1 VSTTATDLV
10 KRFYDVAWN
19 QADEA
24 EARAILAADFRFHGS
39 LGVELR
45 GPGGFIAYHR
55 AVRAALENFIC
66 TVEDMV
72 AVPDRAA
79 CRMRFTGKHRGKFF
93 GAEPTGRDIRWSGA
107 AFFTTAG
114 GKITELWVL
123 GDIDAVK
130 RQIMPAHPAEQ
141 FKVEPSQVQ

>member
-1 VSTTATDLV
+1 VAASATDLV
-10 KRFYDVAWN
+10 GRFYDVVWN
-19 QADEA
+19 QADET

-45 GPGGFIAYHR
+45 GPGGFIAYLR
-55 AVRAALENFIC
+55 AVHTALENFIC
-66 TVEDMV
+66 TVEDII
-72 AVPDRAA
+72 ATPDRAA

-93 GAEPTGRDIRWSGA
+93 GAEPTGRDIRWQGA
-107 AFFTTAG
+107 AFFTTSD

-130 RQIMPAHPAEQ
+130 RQVVPQHPSET
-141 FKVEPSQVQ
+141 FKVQ

>member
-1 VSTTATDLV
+1 VAATAGDLV
-10 KRFYDVAWN
+10 GRFYDVVWN

-45 GPGGFIAYHR
+45 GPGGFIAYLR
-55 AVRAALENFIC
+55 AVHAALENFTC
-66 TVEDMV
+66 TVEDMI
-72 AVPDRAA
+72 ATPDRAA

-93 GAEPTGRDIRWSGA
+93 GAEPTGRDIRWGGA
-107 AFFTTAG
+107 AFFTISG

-130 RQIMPAHPAEQ
+130 RQVAPQHP
-141 FKVEPSQVQ
+141 VESFQV

>member
-1 VSTTATDLV
+1 MSADIASDLV
-10 KRFYDVAWN
+10 GRFYNAVWN

-39 LGVELR
+39 LGIELR
-45 GPGGFIAYHR
+45 GAGGFIAYLR
-55 AVRAALENFIC
+55 AVHAALENFIC
-66 TVEDMV
+66 TVEDIV
-72 AVPDRAA
+72 ATPERAA

-93 GAEPTGRDIRWSGA
+93 GAEPTGREIRWAGA

-130 RQIMPAHPAEQ
+130 RQIMPAHPTET
-141 FKVEPSQVQ
+141 FKV

>member
-1 VSTTATDLV
+1 VPATASDLV
-10 KRFYDVAWN
+10 GRFYDVVWN

-24 EARAILAADFRFHGS
+24 EARNILAADFRFHGS

-45 GPGGFIAYHR
+45 GPGGFIAYLR
-55 AVRAALENFIC
+55 AVHAALENFIC

-72 AVPDRAA
+72 ATPDRAA
-79 CRMRFTGKHRGKFF
+79 CRMRFTGKHQGKFF
-93 GAEPTGRDIRWSGA
+93 SAEPTGRDIRWQGA
-107 AFFTTAG
+107 AFFTTSG

-130 RQIMPAHPAEQ
+130 RQVVPQHPSET
-141 FKVEPSQVQ
+141 FKVQ